1 MENPIRLYIHPQ
13 FGLANRLR
21 ALASSMVAAKRS
33 NRELV
38 LIWEPDDHCQ
48 AEFEELFIP
57 KGFSVVSSLE
67 AAALSK
73 ETIQIDCMSIN
84 GNDSRRRVDFDVDAS
99 VYVKTYCE
107 INSAYESQRLEV
119 EALRSLQIKRSVQ
132 QQIDRYDVWNRIGIH
147 VRSQHA
153 GNTKFDFEKAAN
165 NWSEDDQDT
174 ITFFRS
180 ISDYRYFLPELRRII
195 ESQPDVKLFLCADS
209 EETVEAI
216 MNEVGA
222 RVLYVEKP
230 ALDRSKE
237 AVIGALIDFKLLSQT
252 QMILGSYGSSFS
264 KVAQAMGG
272 QEIRYSGRNF
282 GAVSDP
288 SLIKGKKAMKEFFVR
303 NEQLLNFLRSRL
315 DFVWGEKAKVD
326 YQLYQ
331 SKQRVAQL
339 EEELHQIKREP

>member
-1 MENPIRLYIHPQ
+1 METPTRLYIHPQ

-21 ALASSMVAAKRS
+21 ALASAMVAAKGAG
-33 NRELV
+33 RELV
-38 LIWEPDDHCQ
+38 LIWEPDDHCR

-67 AAALSK
+67 AAVLSK
-73 ETIQIDCMSIN
+73 ETILIDCMSIN
-84 GNDSRRRVDFDVDAS
+84 GNDSRRKVDFDVDAP

-107 INSAYESQRLEV
+107 INSVHESQRLEM
-119 EALRSLQIKRSVQ
+119 EALRALQVQRSVQ
-132 QQIDRYDVWNRIGIH
+132 KQIDRYDVWNRIGIH
-147 VRSQHA
+147 IRSQHA
-153 GNTKFDFEKAAN
+153 GNSKFDFEKAAN
-165 NWSEDDQDT
+165 NWSEDDQGT

-195 ESQPDVKLFLCADS
+195 ETQPEVKFFLCADS
-209 EETVEAI
+209 EEAVEAI
-216 MNEVGA
+216 ISEVGE

-237 AVIGALIDFKLLSQT
+237 AVIAALIDFKLLSQT

-282 GAVSDP
+282 GAISDP
-288 SLIKGKKAMKEFFVR
+288 SLVKGKKAMKEFFVS
-303 NEQLLNFLRSRL
+303 NEQLLSFLRSRL

-339 EEELHQIKREP
+339 EKELYK